1 MRDVITIAI
10 PSHPKYLSVIRA
22 VTDRAGQI
30 FEMDE
35 KVVQDVR
42 LAVDEACSNIIKHAY
57 GGDTSQ
63 KIILKYS
70 FRPDKLKIIIE
81 DDGIKTHKE
90 SLKGRDLDDI
100 RPGGLGIH
108 FIRRVFDVFEMDEKK
123 KKGNRLTLVKHFC
136 CPAATN
142 ISTKSVGVD

>member
-1 MRDVITIAI
+1 VRDVITIVI

-22 VTDRAGQI
+22 VTERVGQI
-30 FEMDE
+30 NEIDE
-35 KVVQDVR
+35 KVIQDIR

-57 GGDTSQ
+57 RGDISQ

-70 FRPDKLKIIIE
+70 FRPGILKIIIE
-81 DDGIKTHKE
+81 DSGLKTQKE

-108 FIRRVFDVFEMDEKK
+108 FIKRVFDVFEMDDNKM
-123 KKGNRLTLVKHFC
+123 KGNRLILVKHFC
-136 CPAATN
+136 GPDTAN
-142 ISTKSVGVD
+142 ISTKSV